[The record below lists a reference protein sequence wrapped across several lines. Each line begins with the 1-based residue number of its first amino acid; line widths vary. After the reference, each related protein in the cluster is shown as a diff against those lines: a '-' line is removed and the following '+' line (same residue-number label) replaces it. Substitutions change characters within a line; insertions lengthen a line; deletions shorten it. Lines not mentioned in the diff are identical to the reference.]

1 MSRISSHQRFPAISN
16 LKESAMQRE
25 GDWRPG
31 VDEWKMSVEAG
42 NGRCVG
48 EVMEVMEGLLGK

>member
-16 LKESAMQRE
+16 LKESARQR
-25 GDWRPG
+25 DWRPG
-31 VDEWKMSVEAG
+31 VDEWKMSIEAG

-48 EVMEVMEGLLGK
+48 EVMEVMEGPLGK